1 MQSLKHTRFLTKNY
15 SNLQGLRSIPY
26 GLCILLVS
34 LWANT
39 LHGRAN
45 NLTIPILEAAAC
57 LVLFLIIDRYYNRVF
72 GKIKRTYSQVE
83 LLLMGLSGLL
93 ALTAFIVDVD
103 FDLNLPFSTLG
114 LVFAAVILGSGVWYW
129 YHQAKTLLISNLL
142 LGVLIAIFSFLPL
155 FGVSNWWNALGV
167 KSFLLAMT
175 ILFGVYGIIGG
186 IVGHIYFIRSLP
198 VISEPNHG

>member
-15 SNLQGLRSIPY
+15 SNLQGLRAIPS

-45 NLTIPILEAAAC
+45 DLTLPILEAAAC

-72 GKIKRTYSQVE
+72 GKVKRTYSYAE

-93 ALTAFIVDVD
+93 ALAAFFVDSD
-103 FDLNLPFSTLG
+103 FGLKLPFSTLG

-129 YHQAKTLLISNLL
+129 VQAKALLVSNLL
-142 LGVLIAIFSFLPL
+142 LGILIAILSILPV
-155 FGVSNWWNALGV
+155 FGVSDWWTALGI
-167 KSFLLAMT
+167 KHFLLAMT
-175 ILFGVYGIIGG
+175 ILFGVYTIIGG
-186 IVGHIYFIRSLP
+186 VIGHIYFIHSLP
-198 VISEPNHG
+198 AMPEPNHG